1 MGDLG
6 LIPGLGRSPREGNSY
21 PLKYSGLENFMGCI
35 VHGAAKSQTRLND
48 FHFTLLHFREEQS
61 KPRGSEESWGPTG
74 M

>member
-1 MGDLG
+1 
-6 LIPGLGRSPREGNSY
+6 
-21 PLKYSGLENFMGCI
+21 MGCI

-61 KPRGSEESWGPTG
+61 KPIGSEESWGPTG